1 MVGLLLEYLV
11 EALVKLRYEL
21 AYLLLR
27 CEITGSTAGIAA
39 TLDLDVLPLAGFIV
53 SALHHALT
61 DLVEGY
67 LLAELTR
74 VRNVITYRFIH
85 RHDFDRLFVDLRDV
99 LVL

>member
-39 TLDLDVLPLAGFIV
+39 ALDLDVLPLAGFIV

-74 VRNVITYRFIH
+74 VKNVINSPIH
-85 RHDFDRLFVDLRDV
+85 SSP
-99 LVL
+99 